1 MQFLCHGR
9 AEEAHGTPENA
20 LAYQA
25 DFLPIKSN
33 HQGQQTNS
41 QERCFKELRIALFQK
56 QIPEYVNSDVAIR
69 MMRVFENRGHR
80 IKPLCCKSLAVL
92 SETFKA
98 SQFLAYLY
106 QAAATTLEEDTDTMP
121 DKETLDKL
129 TKIEIICLDQ
139 NETENAFEFFRC
151 LLQVSTD
158 NACSKGIKLQSWK
171 DAISR
176 DQQNGER
183 PWVSTKIFMEKF
195 SSMPELKK
203 LAKTPY
209 M

>member
-80 IKPLCCKSLAVL
+80 IKPLCFKSLDVL
-92 SETFKA
+92 CKTFKA

-121 DKETLDKL
+121 ETLKKL
-129 TKIEIICLDQ
+129 KEIRCLDQ
-139 NETENAFEFFRC
+139 NETEIAFEFFRC

-158 NACSKGIKLQSWK
+158 NACSKDIKLQSWK

-183 PWVSTKIFMEKF
+183 PWVSTKTFMEKF
-195 SSMPELKK
+195 SSMPELEK